1 MFPDAADALL
11 KKWDKH
17 SKGLLAYA
25 AKCRGDVRRMVEEYE
40 GYPRKQGILS
50 NPLPTHVSQF
60 FGQKPKD
67 EL

>member
-25 AKCRGDVRRMVEEYE
+25 ANCKGDVRQMAEDYQRLSQ
-40 GYPRKQGILS
+40 KQGII
-50 NPLPTHVSQF
+50 
-60 FGQKPKD
+60 
-67 EL
+67 